1 MNDLDIIITVFNEG
15 ESIGEVLMSL
25 EENVSV
31 SFRVLICYDSDEDN
45 TLPVVRSIIK
55 DLSYEVLFVK
65 NQGKGVHSAV
75 TTGFNTIDAT
85 AVLVFPAD
93 DTENARIID
102 KMCEEFKD
110 GSDIVAASRFM
121 KGGCMKGC
129 PWLKSFLVR
138 SASFTLY
145 WLASI
150 PIKDAS
156 NGFRLFSKRI
166 IDRVLIESS
175 HGFTYSLELLV
186 KCHRLGW
193 KITEVPASWYRRSK
207 GKSNFHLFKWLPDY
221 LRWYLYGFITAYLK
235 RPPQSVKLRVNHC
248 FTGKPI

>member
-1 MNDLDIIITVFNEG
+1 MDIIIPVYNEG
-15 ESIGEVLMSL
+15 QSIAEVLISL
-25 EENVSV
+25 EKNVSV
-31 SFRVLICYDSDEDN
+31 AFRVLICYDFDGDN
-45 TLPVVRSIIK
+45 TLPVVK
-55 DLSYEVLFVK
+55 NMLDGLSYQVLFVK
-65 NQGKGVHSAV
+65 NKGKGVHRAV
-75 TTGFNTIDAT
+75 TTGFEASDAG

-93 DTENARIID
+93 DTENAKIID
-102 KMCEEFKD
+102 RMYEEFRG

-150 PIKDAS
+150 PIQDAS
-156 NGFRLFSKRI
+156 NGFRLFSRRLL
-166 IDRVLIESS
+166 DTVLIESS
-175 HGFTYSLELLV
+175 RGFTYSLELLV

-207 GKSNFHLFKWLPDY
+207 GKSNFHLFKWLPYY
-221 LRWYLYGFITAYLK
+221 LRWYFYGFMTKYLRRSEQTVLCK
-235 RPPQSVKLRVNHC
+235 NKGL
-248 FTGKPI
+248 

>member
-1 MNDLDIIITVFNEG
+1 MHKLDIIIPVYNEG

-25 EENVSV
+25 ESV
-31 SFRVLICYDSDEDN
+31 HVPLRVLICYDRDEDN
-45 TLPVVRSIIK
+45 TLPAAKNMIK
-55 DLSYEVLFVK
+55 DLPYEVIFVK
-65 NQGKGVHSAV
+65 NKGTGVHRAV
-75 TTGFNTIDAT
+75 TTGFDASDAE

-93 DTENARIID
+93 DTENAKIID
-102 KMCEEFKD
+102 AMYEKFKE

-150 PIKDAS
+150 PIQDAS
-156 NGFRLFSKRI
+156 NGFRLFSRRLL
-166 IDRVLIESS
+166 DTVLIESS
-175 HGFTYSLELLV
+175 RGFTYSLELLV
-186 KCHRLGW
+186 KCHRLGL

-207 GKSNFHLFKWLPDY
+207 GKSNFHLFKWLPYY
-221 LRWYLYGFITAYLK
+221 LRWYFYGFMTKYLRRSEQTVLCKNK
-235 RPPQSVKLRVNHC
+235 RILK
-248 FTGKPI
+248 